1 MTTAIIDPTDRDFDA
16 TLEVNPKNDVG
27 FFGGIKLGYVF
38 GTGVVR
44 PTVEGDFF
52 YNGFRGGAD
61 FTLRDRFDDVIGQ
74 RNVTTWINTG
84 SFMANFILRFAPGNQ
99 KFQPYAGAGV
109 GVYYAESAGVEV
121 QDPVTGR
128 VPINTGGG
136 ASHAD
141 LAWQI
146 IAGSDY
152 YFNPKMSAFIEY
164 KFLEYTSTQIN
175 TEAESCSGTTI
186 TRRGCSLP
194 LLGDRSLSRGGRRT
208 QNEAVTKI
216 AAEALAMLVFQTV
229 VKAGFL
235 VSFSKDNG
243 LAVSNCRRRA
253 DESGKRIQKRDC
265 SSWRRSDI
273 AGRLCRASYETVH
286 HYESIHFDQLDR

>member
-1 MTTAIIDPTDRDFDA
+1 MAPPPNDGCGSKTLINKLTPTALISYHPIAMKKVSLSIAVLIGFVAASLQAGTEVYKQVAPPPPPPMYGLGFYGAIDMGANIYQDRGGTRTFTGDNRVNDITDRDFDA

-44 PTVEGDFF
+44 PTIEGDFF
-52 YNGFRGGAD
+52 YNGFRGGAN
-61 FTLRDRFDDVIGQ
+61 FTLNDRFGDTIAQ

-84 SFMANFILRFAPGNQ
+84 AFMANFILRFAPGNQ
-99 KFQPYAGAGV
+99 RFQPYAGAGV

-128 VPINTGGG
+128 TPVNTGGG

-175 TEAESCSGTTI
+175 TRDNRVLGQQ
-186 TRRGCSLP
+186 
-194 LLGDRSLSRGGRRT
+194 LLG
-208 QNEAVTKI
+208 
-216 AAEALAMLVFQTV
+216 
-229 VKAGFL
+229 AGVRF
-235 VSFSKDNG
+235 
-243 LAVSNCRRRA
+243 
-253 DESGKRIQKRDC
+253 
-265 SSWRRSDI
+265 
-273 AGRLCRASYETVH
+273 
-286 HYESIHFDQLDR
+286 HF